1 MMLFS
6 LQTLTLPISSAV
18 FSPKWFSR
26 GDALL
31 NIPISLVSC
40 TRHPPPPIERE
51 LWEGSCLSALLLLP
65 LHPPPNRAWHPQQA
79 FHI

>member
-18 FSPKWFSR
+18 FSKWFSR